1 MTHLSE
7 KTVLWDDLTD
17 EQSEKLVGGAGVCPG
32 HEICGPGATPGFQG
46 WFGNGG
52 PPADDSDN
60 GLLGAG
66 HVPSFFEAGGSGKFV
81 NKPLT

>member
-1 MTHLSE
+1 MSNFRE
-7 KTVLWDDLTD
+7 ANGLWNDLTD

-32 HEICGPGATPGFQG
+32 QGICTPPDTPGFQG

-52 PPADDSDN
+52 PPGDPSDN

-66 HVPSFFEAGGSGKFV
+66 HAPSFFEAGGSGKFV